1 MRLGF
6 LKKFFWENNQ
16 SNINNFIKLLNNVTK
31 VVKSKKKMLT
41 SSVTCDVINFFVTRK
56 LIIQEMNENSYI
68 QNENLHIFWTTWGIY
83 MKFQKTWK

>member
-31 VVKSKKKMLT
+31 VVKSKKNA
-41 SSVTCDVINFFVTRK
+41 D
-56 LIIQEMNENSYI
+56 IICNMWR
-68 QNENLHIFWTTWGIY
+68 H
-83 MKFQKTWK
+83 